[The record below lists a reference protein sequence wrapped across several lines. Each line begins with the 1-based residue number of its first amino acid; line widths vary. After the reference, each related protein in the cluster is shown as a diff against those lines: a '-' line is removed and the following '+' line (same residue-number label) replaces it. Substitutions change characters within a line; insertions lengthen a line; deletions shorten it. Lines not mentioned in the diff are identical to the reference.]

1 MFIGRKK
8 ELEYFQEKWLSEK
21 AELIVLYGRRRI
33 GKTELLKE
41 FCKDKEHVFYS
52 CRECMDELQLK
63 SFSSKIL
70 VPDHP
75 ASRYLKE
82 FASWEQAFSSLSF
95 SNGRRRLI
103 IIDEFP
109 YMCRGNTEIPSILQ
123 NLWDHQL
130 KDEDIMIVLC
140 GSSMSFIEKEILS
153 EKNPLYGRATGILK
167 LSELSYK
174 ESAEFFPNYC
184 NEDKLAAYAVLGGIP
199 HYLKQFDS
207 RKSLKENIIRSILRK
222 GSILYSEVE
231 FLLRQELRETAAYNS
246 LIEAVALGCTTLGDI
261 CSRTMMEKSKA
272 SVYLYNL
279 IELGIL
285 EREFSIDEGASE
297 RSKRGRGIYRITCS
311 YFKFW
316 YRFVFPNIS
325 ELEDGDEEGVYSYVV
340 EPHLQ
345 EYVSFAFEEVCREYV
360 KRISRR
366 GRLDFRIGR
375 IGRWWGKVKKADGEG
390 RIASFETEIDLVA
403 FSSDRKHM
411 LIGECKYRNSP
422 VDIDEYKKLKDK
434 QIYDKG
440 ADVQYAMFSKSGF
453 GKRLEELAEAEGVL
467 LVSLE
472 DIYDE

>member
-82 FASWEQAFSSLSF
+82 FVSWEQAFSSLSF

-130 KDEDIMIVLC
+130 KDENIMIVLC

-174 ESAEFFPNYC
+174 ESAEFFPNFC
-184 NEDKLAAYAVLGGIP
+184 NEDKLVAYAVLGGIP
-199 HYLKQFDS
+199 HYLKQIDPK
-207 RKSLKENIIRSILRK
+207 KSLKENIIRSI
-222 GSILYSEVE
+222 
-231 FLLRQELRETAAYNS
+231 
-246 LIEAVALGCTTLGDI
+246 
-261 CSRTMMEKSKA
+261 
-272 SVYLYNL
+272 
-279 IELGIL
+279 
-285 EREFSIDEGASE
+285 
-297 RSKRGRGIYRITCS
+297 
-311 YFKFW
+311 
-316 YRFVFPNIS
+316 
-325 ELEDGDEEGVYSYVV
+325 
-340 EPHLQ
+340 
-345 EYVSFAFEEVCREYV
+345 
-360 KRISRR
+360 
-366 GRLDFRIGR
+366 
-375 IGRWWGKVKKADGEG
+375 
-390 RIASFETEIDLVA
+390 
-403 FSSDRKHM
+403 
-411 LIGECKYRNSP
+411 
-422 VDIDEYKKLKDK
+422 
-434 QIYDKG
+434 
-440 ADVQYAMFSKSGF
+440 
-453 GKRLEELAEAEGVL
+453 
-467 LVSLE
+467 
-472 DIYDE
+472 